1 MIKCK
6 EATNEQ
12 TLQTNPLRKTSPN
25 RLVLPR
31 ITLVDP
37 VKHHPMKY
45 RTKNR
50 HNNFKP
56 SVFIFSNH
64 YL

>member
-12 TLQTNPLRKTSPN
+12 TLQTNHLRET
-25 RLVLPR
+25 VYAWMVQPR
-31 ITLVDP
+31 IPLVEP

-45 RTKNR
+45 WTKNR